1 MRSCTAVEDHTVEG
15 TSEEPALPFLD
26 RRAAGLALA
35 RVLNPRDNCV
45 VLGIARGGVI
55 VAGAVAEALHAPL
68 DVIVVR
74 KVGHPM
80 QPELAIGAVSAYG
93 DAVVTEHSAA
103 FPAAVAK
110 SLFAKAREQ
119 ALSLDQRLRGDAQ
132 PLPLDD
138 RPVIIVDDGIA
149 TSATMLCAIEAA
161 RKKNAGFIAAAVP
174 VAPADCA
181 ELLRPHCDEL
191 IVLVASRD
199 LPFAV
204 GRFYFM
210 FAEVSDARVREE
222 LARARGRS
230 SER

>member
-1 MRSCTAVEDHTVEG
+1 MEG

-35 RVLNPRDNCV
+35 RVLNARDNCV

-55 VAGAVAEALHAPL
+55 VAGAVAEVLHAPL

-80 QPELAIGAVSAYG
+80 QPELAIGAVSADG
-93 DAVVTEHSAA
+93 DAVVTEHAAA
-103 FPAAVAK
+103 FPPAVAK

-119 ALSLDQRLRGDAQ
+119 AMSLDQRLRGDAQ
-132 PLPLDD
+132 PIPLDD

-161 RKKNAGFIAAAVP
+161 RKRNAGFVAAAVP

-181 ELLRPHCDEL
+181 ELLRSQCDEL

-222 LARARGRS
+222 LARARARS
-230 SER
+230 L

>member
-1 MRSCTAVEDHTVEG
+1 MEG
-15 TSEEPALPFLD
+15 KSEEPALPFLD
-26 RRAAGLALA
+26 RHAAGLALA

-55 VAGAVAEALHAPL
+55 VAGAVAQALRAPL

-74 KVGHPM
+74 KVGHPR
-80 QPELAIGAVSAYG
+80 QPELAIGAVSARG
-93 DAVVTEHSAA
+93 DAVVTEHAA
-103 FPAAVAK
+103 GFPPAVAQ
-110 SLFAKAREQ
+110 SLFAKAHEQ
-119 ALSLDQRLRGDAQ
+119 ALSLEQRLRGDNKPI
-132 PLPLDD
+132 PLTD

-149 TSATMLCAIEAA
+149 TSATMLCAIEAV
-161 RKKNAGFIAAAVP
+161 RKLDASFVSAAVP

-181 ELLRPHCDEL
+181 ELLRPQCDEL
-191 IVLVASRD
+191 VVLVASRE

-222 LARARGRS
+222 LARARARAM
-230 SER
+230 

>member
-1 MRSCTAVEDHTVEG
+1 M
-15 TSEEPALPFLD
+15 
-26 RRAAGLALA
+26 
-35 RVLNPRDNCV
+35 
-45 VLGIARGGVI
+45 I

-80 QPELAIGAVSAYG
+80 QPELAIGAVSQTATRDHRARG
-93 DAVVTEHSAA
+93 RIAERCCQ
-103 FPAAVAK
+103 
-110 SLFAKAREQ
+110 SLFANAREE
-119 ALSLDQRLRGDAQ
+119 ASSLDRRSAAM
-132 PLPLDD
+132 PPAPLDD

-161 RKKNAGFIAAAVP
+161 RKRNAGFIAAAVP

-222 LARARGRS
+222 LARARARFIVTSADLPQNLRRQEPHDRAAALLRRHRSRCGTGRLS
-230 SER
+230 